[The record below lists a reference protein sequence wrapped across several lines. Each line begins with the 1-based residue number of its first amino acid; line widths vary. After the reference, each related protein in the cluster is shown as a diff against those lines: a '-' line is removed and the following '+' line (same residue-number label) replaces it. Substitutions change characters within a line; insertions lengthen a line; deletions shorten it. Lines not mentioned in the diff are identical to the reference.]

1 MLIKVQGKVVFLNTI
16 TGLLGKWVNGIIEMI
31 MMQPYGGY
39 ELKSSGRRYGKLNN
53 SSHFLSHLPFI
64 SINTHQE
71 DLRGEKALKIHG
83 MSEIRT
89 APGQFKISSLVIVSI
104 LNFWE
109 SRAPKD
115 SEVKLAKPNVSM
127 LA

>member
-1 MLIKVQGKVVFLNTI
+1 MGALRWLWGQCDHVGV
-16 TGLLGKWVNGIIEMI
+16 
-31 MMQPYGGY
+31 Y

-64 SINTHQE
+64 LINTHQE
-71 DLRGEKALKIHG
+71 DLQEEKALKIHE
-83 MSEIRT
+83 MSEIQMD
-89 APGQFKISSLVIVSI
+89 PGKFKISSLVIVRV

-115 SEVKLAKPNVSM
+115 SDANLTKSNVSM